1 MYEVKCVGIDG
12 DVRYFLKPW
21 FMTATPFVGMI
32 WCLPVAMLQDRRKRK
47 RPAAGATEALEP
59 LINGNGAGGN
69 VRPVAAR
76 ANARLQRNPHT
87 CCACALSLERDDN
100 CVLG

>member
-32 WCLPVAMLQDRRKRK
+32 WCLPVAMLQDRRNRK
-47 RPAAGATEALEP
+47 RPAAGGTEASEP
-59 LINGNGAGGN
+59 LINGAGGN
-69 VRPVAAR
+69 VRPAAAR
-76 ANARLQRNPHT
+76 ANAH
-87 CCACALSLERDDN
+87 
-100 CVLG
+100 VLRTRTVARAQ